1 MTKIESKY
9 TALMKRLDAFQDGK
23 RCGEEFI
30 KLCQKRPNLVTCEAN
45 FVILLGYFLP
55 DSLLFD
61 HLSGIKAIENDEKL
75 RKSLAWLDNAQVK
88 EKVQEAIEEQNERQM
103 ARSVSDLHAE
113 LQQKDREFRERSQW
127 KPPVPDD
134 LTRKKFHDASRK
146 EATEWVRKFGFDQL
160 NKKWAEEDFIN
171 A

>member
-1 MTKIESKY
+1 MTKIDSKY
-9 TALMKRLDAFQDGK
+9 KELVKRLDAFNDGK
-23 RCGEEFI
+23 RCGGEFL
-30 KLCQKRPNLVTCEAN
+30 KLCQKRPNLAKCEAN
-45 FVILLGYFLP
+45 FVVLLNYFLP

-61 HLSGIKAIENDEKL
+61 HLSGIEAIENDEKL
-75 RKSLAWLDNAQVK
+75 RQSLAWLDNAQVQ
-88 EKVQEAIEEQNERQM
+88 EKAQEAIEEQNERQM

-113 LQQKDREFRERSQW
+113 LQQKDRESRERSQW

-146 EATEWVRKFGFDQL
+146 EATEWVRKYGYERL
-160 NKKWAEEDFIN
+160 NEKWAKEDFIN